1 MSPTETD
8 TETDTGTDS
17 ALAPAPTRQGVD
29 PRAAARALATEW
41 REAGRYTPRSDAW
54 LRSFDRDFSRELAG
68 RGMTAMTWPVEYGG
82 HALRNVDRLAVTEEL
97 LRAGAPVAAHWIGD
111 RQIGPAILRHGSPAL
126 KEEILPRIAAT
137 DAVFCLGM
145 SEPEAG
151 SDLASVRTTARRVA
165 GGWRL
170 SGHKI
175 WTSHAHHA
183 THAYV
188 LARTTPREDVDRKHQ
203 GLSEFVVDMDADGVS
218 TGAIPDLAGEH
229 HFNEVRFEDVYVPEG
244 RLIGTEGEGWRQVV
258 GQLSFERGG
267 AERVLS
273 SYPVLVALLAEAARP
288 ARAGAVVPDT
298 IAASIGSLTARLTVL
313 RRLCWDVASAM
324 DRGETPVR
332 AAAALKYLGNAFEND
347 VVEAFREASGGL
359 PPTAES
365 DFGQALLAAPAFG
378 LRGGASDVLLSLI
391 AREETRA

>member
-1 MSPTETD
+1 MSPTDPHTD
-8 TETDTGTDS
+8 LRS
-17 ALAPAPTRQGVD
+17 
-29 PRAAARALATEW
+29 AARSLTAEW
-41 REAGRYTPRSDAW
+41 RTTARYTPRSDAW
-54 LRSFDRDFSRELAG
+54 LRSFDRDFSRELAA

-151 SDLASVRTTARRVA
+151 SDLASVRTTARRVK
-165 GGWRL
+165 GGWRIG
-170 SGHKI
+170 GHKI

-229 HFNEVRFEDVYVPEG
+229 HFNEVRFEDVFVPEG

-273 SYPVLVALLAEAARP
+273 SYPVLVALLAEAA
-288 ARAGAVVPDT
+288 GTGHGIPDSLS
-298 IAASIGSLTARLTVL
+298 ASIGSLTARLTVL

-347 VVEAFREASGGL
+347 VVEAFREASAGL
-359 PPTAES
+359 PPTADS

>member
-1 MSPTETD
+1 MSPTD
-8 TETDTGTDS
+8 THT
-17 ALAPAPTRQGVD
+17 D
-29 PRAAARALATEW
+29 PRSAARTLTAEW
-41 REAGRYTPRSDAW
+41 RTAARYTPRSDAW
-54 LRSFDRDFSRELAG
+54 LRSFDRDFSRELAA

-82 HALRNVDRLAVTEEL
+82 HAQRNVDRLAVTEEL

-229 HFNEVRFEDVYVPEG
+229 HFNEVRFEDVFVPEG

-273 SYPVLVALLAEAARP
+273 SYPVLVALLAEAART
-288 ARAGAVVPDT
+288 GHGTPDT
-298 IAASIGSLTARLTVL
+298 LTASIGSLTARLTVL

-324 DRGETPVR
+324 DRGESTVR

-359 PPTAES
+359 PPTADS

>member
-1 MSPTETD
+1 MSPINPHT
-8 TETDTGTDS
+8 
-17 ALAPAPTRQGVD
+17 D
-29 PRAAARALATEW
+29 PRTAARTLATEW
-41 REAGRYTPRSDAW
+41 RTAARYTPRSDAW
-54 LRSFDRDFSRELAG
+54 LRSFDRDFSRELAR
-68 RGMTAMTWPVEYGG
+68 RGMTAMTWPVKYGG

-151 SDLASVRTTARRVA
+151 SDLASVRTSARRVA

-188 LARTTPREDVDRKHQ
+188 LARTTPREDVERKHQ
-203 GLSEFVVDMDADGVS
+203 GLSEFVVDMDADGVT

-229 HFNEVRFEDVYVPEG
+229 HFNEVRFEGVFVSDG

-273 SYPVLVALLAEAARP
+273 SYPVLVALLAEAART
-288 ARAGAVVPDT
+288 GHGTPDT
-298 IAASIGSLTARLTVL
+298 VAASIGSLTARLTVL

-347 VVEAFREASGGL
+347 VVEAFRDVSGGL
-359 PPTAES
+359 PPTADR